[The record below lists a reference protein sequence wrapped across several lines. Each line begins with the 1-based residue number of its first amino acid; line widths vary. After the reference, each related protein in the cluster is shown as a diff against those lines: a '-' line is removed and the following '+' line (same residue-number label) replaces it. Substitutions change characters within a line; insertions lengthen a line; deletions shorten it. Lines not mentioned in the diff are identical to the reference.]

1 MNIVLQVWMEEE
13 SKLEDEFEDC
23 LIQDIAEESV
33 EPESEGEG

>member
-1 MNIVLQVWMEEE
+1 MEDE

-33 EPESEGEG
+33 DVDPSSADGEG